1 MLVGTKISMYQE
13 KRHMYRS
20 LSFAPIGTACFR
32 VCLILSLATLFIFPN
47 LASAKKGKKSL
58 GGREQREVNAVGVAT
73 NANGVAGNAQRIGQL
88 FELADVLT
96 EQVTTRLD
104 DLDDQ
109 IAGLKASG
117 GGLSGG
123 SCVSDDHVGI
133 LLRAVSARD
142 IAVSD
147 PASVALAEQIYQN
160 LNSAGVACDDRM
172 RLNVIAFFQP
182 NVSPDADNRLN
193 EALGFKAP
201 SDFESDLAVLFD
213 FFGLPEVNPPVD
225 ANDAAAGDLVGGS
238 CLSADEVETYRSAR
252 NDAGF
257 GSHPFFVFVEDLF
270 ANLNQAGVVCDER
283 MKLHVA
289 IDGSPEPSEPFP
301 YEFIVGS
308 LTGDFETDLVRFFD
322 WLISVQ

>member
-1 MLVGTKISMYQE
+1 MNRRTY
-13 KRHMYRS
+13 
-20 LSFAPIGTACFR
+20 FAPIGTACFR

-73 NANGVAGNAQRIGQL
+73 NANGVAGNAQRIGHL

-117 GGLSGG
+117 GGLAGG

-133 LLRAVSARD
+133 LFRAVSARD

-147 PASVALAEQIYQN
+147 PASVALAEQIYLN

-182 NVSPDADNRLN
+182 NVSPDTDDFLN

-201 SDFESDLAVLFD
+201 SDFEADLAALFD

-238 CLSADEVETYRSAR
+238 CLSADEVETYRRAR

-257 GSHPFFVFVEDLF
+257 ENHPFFGFAVEDLF

-289 IDGSPEPSEPFP
+289 IDGSPEPSFAFP
-301 YEFIVGS
+301 YEDIVGAF
-308 LTGDFETDLVRFFD
+308 TGDFETDLVRFFD
-322 WLISVQ
+322 WLIGR